1 MGGIL
6 VPGQWRCLGSVL
18 LDLSGILAS
27 GLVHLGTALALML
40 LPYDSPLT
48 SAAGTAS
55 PEMLLY
61 KVMLGMGMRVVFCVK
76 YYRNDR
82 L

>member
-6 VPGQWRCLGSVL
+6 VPGQWKCLGSVL

-48 SAAGTAS
+48 GAAGTAS
-55 PEMLLY
+55 PEMLLILSY
-61 KVMLGMGMRVVFCVK
+61 AWNGDASCVLCK
-76 YYRNDR
+76 NLLKR
-82 L
+82 